1 MKLKLLVKL
10 GELILGEVYS
20 DDEPRADM
28 YLPIWLLSFAL
39 VLLAGGTAVILLA
52 IVFLSVPAAIVALAS
67 IILGTAALLC
77 WKNQKILMLSDDSFE
92 YTTFLGN
99 KKVYL
104 FSEIVDLKFGIDSMT
119 LLMETGKVHIESS
132 AIITERLVDRI
143 NKEMSEKE

>member
-104 FSEIVDLKFGIDSMT
+104 FSEIVDLKFGMDSMT
-119 LLMETGKVHIESS
+119 LLMENGKVHIESS